1 MAVPPGRRLRR
12 LRGADVA
19 AVVTLTP
26 IGRLGLWVF
35 VAGLIATV
43 TASVLRLHLLFA
55 ASSLPD
61 EWRAQRTQSHPWLRL
76 AEIALVAVL
85 AGAGFWGLEK
95 QPALGATLV
104 SAAVVVLLSFT
115 LIEPA
120 TTRAAFRN

>member
-1 MAVPPGRRLRR
+1 LPLWWARLDIDGRW
-12 LRGADVA
+12 
-19 AVVTLTP
+19 
-26 IGRLGLWVF
+26 GLWLF
-35 VAGLIATV
+35 VTGLLATV
-43 TASVLRLHLLFA
+43 AASVLRLHLLFA

-76 AEIALVAVL
+76 AEIALVAAL
-85 AGAGFWGLEK
+85 AGAGFWVLEG

-120 TTRAAFRN
+120 TTRAAFRS